1 MLLNEC
7 QVGDY
12 HIWAGALGGEL
23 GDGYIAAVII
33 DRVRGT
39 STGPREAFRD
49 EALAGGY
56 RWPSPQ
62 AAVWYAINKG
72 RELVTAKPDRL
83 AC

>member
-7 QVGDY
+7 HEGDY
-12 HIWAGALGGEL
+12 RIWAGALGGEL
-23 GDGYIAAVII
+23 GDGYIAAVVI
-33 DRVRGT
+33 DRVRGL
-39 STGPREAFRD
+39 SAGPREAFRD
-49 EALAGGY
+49 ESLAGGY

-72 RELVTAKPDRL
+72 RELVTAKRDRL